1 MKKFTLVMAF
11 ILVFSISLNVFAV
24 EESDKIYDENKAWA
38 IGEYTG
44 TPVENGE
51 FYVKVYESD
60 GYFKADVKIIGLLD
74 EPLEFNTDAYVNY
87 DVDDCPDDRE
97 IKLYYDHN
105 GPKEVEIEIEFDD
118 GVWEAEV
125 EEEHGLER
133 EFEFLVE
140 KIDAD
145 ESIEISEELVAT
157 EDNSNKDASG
167 SVEIDNEG
175 SNNETTEEIIEDSE
189 TVEESSESSPTPNV
203 YFPIAL
209 AFGIIALAAIVNRRN

>member
-1 MKKFTLVMAF
+1 MKKLILVMAF

-44 TPVENGE
+44 TTLEDGE
-51 FYVKVYESD
+51 FYVKVYEAD
-60 GYFKADVKIIGLLD
+60 GEFKADVRIIGLLD
-74 EPLEFNTDAYVNY
+74 EPLEYTTDAYVDY
-87 DVDDCPDDRE
+87 DADDYPDDRE

-105 GPKEVEIEIEFDD
+105 GPEEIEIEIEFDD

-140 KIDAD
+140 RKDIAG
-145 ESIEISEELVAT
+145 STEISEDSVDIEGKSNDEEVKPIESYNEAT
-157 EDNSNKDASG
+157 EEAG
-167 SVEIDNEG
+167 DNEG
-175 SNNETTEEIIEDSE
+175 NGEET
-189 TVEESSESSPTPNV
+189 SESSTVPKV
-203 YFPIAL
+203 FFPIVL
-209 AFGIIALAAIVNRRN
+209 AFGIIALVSISNKIFNKRK